1 MTKRI
6 PREGW
11 RPRRLRRAVLVMGLV
26 LLMHLVAIVG
36 VRREL
41 ALASPDPP
49 TQTTLKIALLKAP
62 PPPAA
67 QPPAPKPRPPRAVV
81 VPAPAPVA
89 APTPAPEPVPP
100 PPPEPAPPEPA
111 PPEPSPSAEPP
122 ADVKVPSTVAQLQS
136 KGRIAYRTTYTRMRG
151 IDAMTY
157 VDWSI
162 DVEAGRY
169 ELWLRTVD
177 PVGLLDLRSQGE
189 IRLLWF
195 GSDLYTARYNIV
207 P

>member
-6 PREGW
+6 PSEGW

-67 QPPAPKPRPPRAVV
+67 QPPPASKPRPPRAVV
-81 VPAPAPVA
+81 VPAPAPMA
-89 APTPAPEPVPP
+89 APIPAPEPVPP
-100 PPPEPAPPEPA
+100 PP
-111 PPEPSPSAEPP
+111 
-122 ADVKVPSTVAQLQS
+122 
-136 KGRIAYRTTYTRMRG
+136 
-151 IDAMTY
+151 
-157 VDWSI
+157 
-162 DVEAGRY
+162 
-169 ELWLRTVD
+169 
-177 PVGLLDLRSQGE
+177 
-189 IRLLWF
+189 
-195 GSDLYTARYNIV
+195 
-207 P
+207 